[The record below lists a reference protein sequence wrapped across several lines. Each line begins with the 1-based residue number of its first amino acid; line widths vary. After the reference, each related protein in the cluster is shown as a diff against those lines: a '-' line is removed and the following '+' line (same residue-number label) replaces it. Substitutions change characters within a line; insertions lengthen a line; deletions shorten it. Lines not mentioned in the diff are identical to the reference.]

1 MLLRVKRPLSG
12 SVDGVDLTQF
22 RPGVVYTFSAH
33 VAGFLLAIGAA
44 EPVDDSAEMVAS
56 HGARLFES
64 RRQSSVP
71 SEPWLGPE
79 RRKVKRD
86 L

>member
-22 RPGVVYTFSAH
+22 RSGVVYTFSTH

-44 EPVDDSAEMVAS
+44 EPVDDSAEMVAG
-56 HGARLFES
+56 HGAHLFES
-64 RRQSSVP
+64 RRQSSTP

-86 L
+86 R